1 MRVGAAGLT
10 STRNAFGVAP
20 KMVPS
25 GADARASG
33 REREGN
39 APHARR
45 DLAGILV
52 AAREKDGE
60 EIFRGGINGCDGLI
74 FFAA

>member
-1 MRVGAAGLT
+1 MAIDLRCESGQLGLT

-25 GADARASG
+25 GADERGSG
-33 REREGN
+33 REREEN

-45 DLAGILV
+45 DLAGILG
-52 AAREKDGE
+52 AAREKDGGD
-60 EIFRGGINGCDGLI
+60 I
-74 FFAA
+74 